1 MPRAKKAEAKESA
14 QEEGLPKW
22 AEDEIKAAKFGQPEV
37 ISRTGYILEIY
48 EKEGRLDIQV
58 YEPMP
63 DGRIIVEGITM
74 PKSTKVNDLMK
85 GFVYEFKIN
94 FYSAPSLIGGEVVR
108 VAWMAKMGVPA
119 GKATWVTIME
129 IIADVFAVTILA
141 FIAGAL
147 AIAAGATSVG
157 VTIIAVAAATFGFW
171 LAIVLLSAKRVLKIP
186 AFAER
191 LVRRFAKKKG

>member
-22 AEDEIKAAKFGQPEV
+22 AEDEMAAKFGQPEV

-94 FYSAPSLIGGEVVR
+94 FYSAPLGDKVVELLKTKFGLD
-108 VAWMAKMGVPA
+108 M
-119 GKATWVTIME
+119 KAIYNFDLQELALM
-129 IIADVFAVTILA
+129 DVESDLP
-141 FIAGAL
+141 
-147 AIAAGATSVG
+147 
-157 VTIIAVAAATFGFW
+157 
-171 LAIVLLSAKRVLKIP
+171 SASSSSSS
-186 AFAER
+186 EE
-191 LVRRFAKKKG
+191 GDED